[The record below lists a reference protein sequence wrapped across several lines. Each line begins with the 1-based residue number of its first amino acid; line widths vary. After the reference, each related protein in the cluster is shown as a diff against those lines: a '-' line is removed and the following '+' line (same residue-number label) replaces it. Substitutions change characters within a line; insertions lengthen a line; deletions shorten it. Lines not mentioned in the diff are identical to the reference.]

1 MERLIYL
8 CQIKKRDGYMTRSE
22 IQRVLESVMDLQGI
36 GYDKREVLRKANF
49 IIKRFDKDN
58 DEIISKSEFLLG
70 VMGDSDL
77 VKTLNNFN

>member
-1 MERLIYL
+1 MS
-8 CQIKKRDGYMTRSE
+8 RSE

-36 GYDKREVLRKANF
+36 DYDKKEVLRKTNF

-70 VMGDSDL
+70 VMGDPDL